1 MHTATDATQCL
12 VAGLAPFLDDEMRV
26 YSSAHRRRTRSHI
39 PYIQRKDE
47 YYWIVRAACNYLLQV
62 GRHDDFVLG
71 VAVATHQGI
80 SLSAFTRQ
88 FELANNVDHS
98 NVYASYKFYATK
110 THDEHMGDIWV
121 VKVEQ
126 ENINAT

>member
-1 MHTATDATQCL
+1 MHTATDATQHL

-47 YYWIVRAACNYLLQV
+47 HYWIVRAACNYLMQV
-62 GRHDDFVLG
+62 CRGSDFAMG
-71 VAVATHQGI
+71 VAVATARGI
-80 SLSAFTRQ
+80 CVTTFTHN
-88 FELANNVDHS
+88 FELAKQVDRS
-98 NVYASYKFYATK
+98 NAYAVYKFYATK
-110 THDEHMGDIWV
+110 AQDEHMGDIWV

-126 ENINAT
+126 E

>member
-12 VAGLAPFLDDEMRV
+12 VAGLAPFLNDELRLYSPVV
-26 YSSAHRRRTRSHI
+26 YRKNKKRR
-39 PYIQRKDE
+39 PFNRKHE

-80 SLSAFTRQ
+80 TLSAFTRQ
-88 FELANNVDHS
+88 FDLANNVDR
-98 NVYASYKFYATK
+98 NNAYASYKFYAAK
-110 THDEHMGDIWV
+110 AYDEHMGDIWV

-126 ENINAT
+126 ENINAM